1 MRPFILALL
10 LLAAPAAVAQTP
22 QPIPFSPREEAIFR
36 DLVGRDRAKPAELK
50 ESLAVGAQVPLD
62 IELQMIPGGIATEV
76 PVLRTYRYITTPAGI
91 VLVDGDTRR
100 VVQIFA
106 PR

>member
-1 MRPFILALL
+1 MRHSVLAALLVLAL
-10 LLAAPAAVAQTP
+10 PAVAQP
-22 QPIPFSPREEAIFR
+22 LPFSPREEAIFR
-36 DLVGRDRAKPAELK
+36 DLVGRDRAAPATVK
-50 ESLAVGAQVPLD
+50 EPLAVGSLVPLD

-91 VLVDGDTRR
+91 VVVDSDTRR
-100 VVQIFA
+100 VVQIFP